1 MAIIGK
7 IREKSVLLVIIIG
20 LALLAFILGGY
31 EKMSLSSDEG
41 IGYGTVY
48 GEKIDPLKLQE
59 DISKFEQSDRTEFQK
74 QQREYTQKDQEASA
88 DKAFNYRVETTILEK
103 EFEALGLEISDAEFD
118 AYLYGTDGFTVM
130 PDLAQGFVDSITGQF
145 SPKLLQ
151 KTIERLQSSSKPEE
165 QKSWA
170 DSKEYYTNKRK
181 QEKYFSILNQG
192 VYVTKLEA
200 EQEYLAQKE
209 IKSVSYVVR
218 RYAEIS
224 DDKIKISDNALKT
237 YYEEH
242 KNDKKYEN
250 KQANREVKYFDVT
263 ITPSK
268 ADSAAFN
275 TTLNTLKKG
284 FSTAKNDSLFV
295 LANSDVKFFSS
306 LHAATF
312 RPEGDPKARP
322 GMTFPVAMDT
332 VFKTASVGQ
341 IVGPY
346 QDGMNT
352 RIAKILDF
360 NTKVCKVRHILL
372 SAPKGDAKKIAA
384 AQIKADSIIKLLNK
398 DNFGEFVM
406 KYSEDPGSKDKGGVY
421 EDFMDYEMVPEF
433 SKFSTDMPV
442 GTIGKVKT
450 DYGIHIIEV
459 MDRKAVKY
467 PVLAIIQ
474 KTLLPSQ
481 QTNDAI
487 EDEVYKLLYKIDAK
501 VSSTSDVNKKVEFFD
516 TIVAKAGYISRP
528 IQIQENKPAVYGF
541 NTPFAEN
548 KILTLAFSEE
558 SLVGSLCSSP
568 IKDKNRYVIAM
579 LSSIHEKGVP
589 TFEEIKKQLEVE
601 LIKEE
606 KAKRFT
612 AQMVKKS
619 LDECAK
625 KGNTQIMKAEVTFA
639 NSQIAGSGNEP
650 EIVGAIF
657 SGLKDGARSIPLKG
671 ESGVYVIRID
681 KTTKAP
687 ATANYT
693 IEQTQLLASLKGS
706 VAGQARQALL
716 KKADVV
722 DNRRFNQAGIR
733 R

>member
-1 MAIIGK
+1 
-7 IREKSVLLVIIIG
+7 
-20 LALLAFILGGY
+20 
-31 EKMSLSSDEG
+31 MSSQ
-41 IGYGTVY
+41 V
-48 GEKIDPLKLQE
+48 
-59 DISKFEQSDRTEFQK
+59 
-74 QQREYTQKDQEASA
+74 
-88 DKAFNYRVETTILEK
+88 
-103 EFEALGLEISDAEFD
+103 
-118 AYLYGTDGFTVM
+118 
-130 PDLAQGFVDSITGQF
+130 SITYPF
-145 SPKLLQ
+145 C
-151 KTIERLQSSSKPEE
+151 
-165 QKSWA
+165 
-170 DSKEYYTNKRK
+170 
-181 QEKYFSILNQG
+181 
-192 VYVTKLEA
+192 
-200 EQEYLAQKE
+200 
-209 IKSVSYVVR
+209 
-218 RYAEIS
+218 
-224 DDKIKISDNALKT
+224 
-237 YYEEH
+237 
-242 KNDKKYEN
+242 
-250 KQANREVKYFDVT
+250 
-263 ITPSK
+263 
-268 ADSAAFN
+268 
-275 TTLNTLKKG
+275 

>member
-41 IGYGTVY
+41 IGYGTVF
-48 GEKIDPLKLQE
+48 GEKIDPIKLQE
-59 DISKFEQSDRTEFQK
+59 DIAKFEQSDRTEFQK
-74 QQREYTQKDQEASA
+74 QQREYTQKDQDASS
-88 DKAFNYRVETTILEK
+88 DKAFNFRVETTILEK
-103 EFEALGLEISDAEFD
+103 EYEALGLDISDAEFD

-130 PDLAQGFVDSITGQF
+130 PDLAQGFVDSLTGQF
-145 SPKLLQ
+145 SAKMLQ
-151 KTIERLQSSSKPEE
+151 KTIERLQSSAKPEE

-209 IKSVSYVVR
+209 VKSVSYVVR
-218 RYAEIS
+218 RYSEIA
-224 DDKIKISDNALKT
+224 DDKIKISDSALKE
-237 YYEEH
+237 YYEAH

-263 ITPSK
+263 INPSK
-268 ADSAAFN
+268 ADSAVFN
-275 TTLNTLKKG
+275 KSLNTIKSG
-284 FSTAKNDSLFV
+284 FTTTKNDSLFV
-295 LANSDVKFFSS
+295 LANSDVKFFTKQK
-306 LHAATF
+306 AAAF
-312 RPEGDPKARP
+312 RPEGDPKAKQ
-322 GMTFPVAMDT
+322 GMTYPATMDT

-346 QDGMNT
+346 NDNGNT

-360 NTKVCKVRHILL
+360 NTKLCKVRHILIG
-372 SAPKGDAKKIAA
+372 APKGDANKIAA
-384 AQIKADSIIKLLNK
+384 AQVKSDSILKLLTK
-398 DNFGEFVM
+398 DNFAEYVT
-406 KYSEDPGSKDKGGVY
+406 KYTEDPGSKDKGGVY
-421 EDFMDYEMVPEF
+421 EDFIEGEMVKEF
-433 SKFSTDMPV
+433 SDFAANMPV

-450 DYGIHIIEV
+450 DFGIHIIEV
-459 MDRKAVKY
+459 LDRKAVKF
-467 PVLAIIQ
+467 PILAVIQ
-474 KTLLPSQ
+474 KTLVPSQ
-481 QTNDAI
+481 QTSDAI
-487 EDEVYKLLYKIDAK
+487 EDQVYQLLYKLDAK
-501 VSSTSDVNKKVEFFD
+501 IASTSDLKKKVELFD
-516 TIVAKAGYISRP
+516 TIVAKAGYMSRP
-528 IQIQENKPAVYGF
+528 IQIQENKPTLYGF
-541 NTPFAEN
+541 TTPFAEN
-548 KILTLAFSEE
+548 KILTLAFNEE
-558 SLVGSLCSSP
+558 AEVGNLCSSP

-579 LSSIHEKGVP
+579 LSAIHAKGVP
-589 TFEEIKKQLEVE
+589 TFEEIEKQIEAE

-606 KAKRFT
+606 KVKRFT

-639 NSQIAGSGNEP
+639 NPQIAGSGNEP
-650 EIVGAIF
+650 EVVGAIF
-657 SGLKDGARSIPLKG
+657 SGLKNGARSIPLKG

-693 IEQTQLLASLKGS
+693 IEREQMLAGLKGN
-706 VAGQARQALL
+706 VAGQARGALM